1 MSFNNKNMLHTC
13 HPIICPIYSFTEMCR
28 SYDTFIT
35 FQHKKK
41 RAENC
46 LILVRKVIW
55 SVHIIKC
62 QPIQIKQ
69 MYCTLC
75 PVLISSS
82 LLPTLYMI
90 WIIHIVGTL
99 LWFLVFATG
108 WSYKYSLGLLRRQC
122 GNHTIVPVSVRQL
135 WQIQLN
141 YIDWINK
148 MYIA

>member
-13 HPIICPIYSFTEMCR
+13 HPIICPIYSFTEICR

-46 LILVRKVIW
+46 LILVRKVICT
-55 SVHIIKC
+55 VRIIKC

-69 MYCTLC
+69 MYCALC

-82 LLPTLYMI
+82 I
-90 WIIHIVGTL
+90 VAHIVHDMNYTHSRHFAVVSCICNWLKLQIFFRFTSQAVWQSYYCPSVGETTL
-99 LWFLVFATG
+99 ANTVKW
-108 WSYKYSLGLLRRQC
+108 YLL
-122 GNHTIVPVSVRQL
+122 N
-135 WQIQLN
+135 
-141 YIDWINK
+141 
-148 MYIA
+148 